1 MCRLQQH
8 LRKMNG
14 SDLKARLKRSGKTM
28 TEIGALMG
36 MSPQALNNVFKTKDV
51 KSGILESLAERLGIT
66 IAELYEVPT
75 NEKAIT
81 LTGHG
86 NNTSVPAEF
95 SVLLAAK
102 DAQINR
108 LLGIIEILSD
118 GKNKQ

>member
-1 MCRLQQH
+1 
-8 LRKMNG
+8 MNG

-75 NEKAIT
+75 GNVPADEKAIT
-81 LTGHG
+81 LTGAG

>member
-1 MCRLQQH
+1 
-8 LRKMNG
+8 MNG
-14 SDLKARLKRSGKTM
+14 SELKARLKRSGKTM
-28 TEIGALMG
+28 TEIGALLG
-36 MSPQALNNVFKTKDV
+36 MSPQALNQVFRAKDV
-51 KSGILESLAERLGIT
+51 KSGIIEDLSECLGIP
-66 IAELYEVPT
+66 ISYLYEEHDGDT
-75 NEKAIT
+75 HGKAAII
-81 LTGHG
+81 HAE

>member
-1 MCRLQQH
+1 
-8 LRKMNG
+8 
-14 SDLKARLKRSGKTM
+14 M
-28 TEIGALMG
+28 TEIGALLG
-36 MSPQALNNVFKTKDV
+36 MSPQALNQVFRAKDV
-51 KSGILESLAERLGIT
+51 KSGIIEDLSECLGIP
-66 IAELYEVPT
+66 ISYLYEEHDGDT
-75 NEKAIT
+75 HGKAAII
-81 LTGHG
+81 HAE

>member
-1 MCRLQQH
+1 
-8 LRKMNG
+8 MNG

-28 TEIGALMG
+28 TEIGALLG
-36 MSPQALNNVFKTKDV
+36 MSPQALNQVFKTKDV

-66 IAELYEVPT
+66 IAELYEVPAGNVST
-75 NEKAIT
+75 DEKAIT
-81 LTGHG
+81 LTGSW

-95 SVLLAAK
+95 YALIAAK

>member
-1 MCRLQQH
+1 
-8 LRKMNG
+8 MNG
-14 SDLKARLKRSGKTM
+14 SELKARLKRSGKTM
-28 TEIGALMG
+28 TEIGALLG
-36 MSPQALNNVFKTKDV
+36 MSPQALNQVFRAKDV
-51 KSGILESLAERLGIT
+51 KSGIIEDLSECLGIP
-66 IAELYEVPT
+66 ISYLYE
-75 NEKAIT
+75 EHDGDAHGKAAIIHT
-81 LTGHG
+81 G